1 MKFNHKKYQYI
12 GFLLSLMTVLSSCV
26 DEFDRMEQEPY
37 IEGIADI
44 AVDLTYEAESSRP
57 LTTRSYEGG
66 AEGNAISN
74 ITSLVMLVYDGDDLF
89 KKYDIIGGT
98 PDPDITE
105 VINHNDNNIETGEP
119 DSPTD
124 DKTGKVT
131 FRLKI
136 ASGKNYRIY
145 AVANMGDLS
154 EYAEAIKTRDGLKNI
169 SRKWI
174 PESLADN
181 SEMFGVFSIQPDRKA
196 NDDNSI
202 VVSARTSVLHCWVR
216 RLASKVSVAFDGTE
230 LYDNVRVY
238 VTDIYLKDIP
248 RYCYLGRDNVPG
260 IDSEGKEMSR
270 DARYSD
276 QIGGLWE
283 DGGKITV
290 QILPADLS
298 TVDEKTHIHL
308 CNNEHSYL
316 GAYSNSN
323 DPSVVDKTHENKAP
337 ALFFYENMQGEGK
350 SKKQDA
356 HNNNHPE
363 NETPDNK
370 IDYPNP
376 DESKPGSGWKDEKA
390 YGSYV
395 EVKGFYYCK
404 MPDGHVSS
412 GPITYR
418 FMLGQDVDKNYDA
431 TRNTHYQLTLAFK
444 GYGNDADWH
453 IDYQEER
460 GMYATTPQYI
470 SYLYNKKMVTTVKV
484 VGKMKPGSKLK
495 AEIVE
500 AAGETYWRPWGD
512 GSEEFPLID
521 DKTMSAEWPSVN
533 QFYTGTVE
541 GEGAHQAFLSLRQT
555 KLTVIPPQDEY
566 KGKPSW
572 EYPFEKALKRS
583 QDYYLGKS
591 GLDNNSNPIG
601 SREYEIGVDTSDL
614 LQSFGGNG
622 DAEDGIHTVIVSKRN
637 TDGEAIERVFK
648 IPLYTRAKEIVT
660 RTGFTGNN
668 PYYSY
673 PRKQK
678 VKFTASIWDETKGDY
693 IEESFYVDIIQVRRI
708 INPKG
713 VWRKSGSTKGF
724 HVRLYR
730 LLADNDASNFSD
742 FKSEGTWS
750 AEILTDP
757 NNIISLSSTKEGSGD
772 EVAPQVFVKRVQG
785 SDRAP
790 IDFNINFNGIDGCA
804 IIRVRYHDYT
814 CEHDIFCREGYD
826 PIPLGK
832 NGTKWSSFNVDHFET
847 DPDDTTKKIAVMT
860 KSPLDEGSL
869 FRRKSYIAITSSNN
883 AKYPRPRGDNRYEPG
898 DLDIIDE
905 TGKSG
910 TLPWSSL
917 KGSWTKDSDHVWEV
931 DNSDYK
937 IASVENFYDLVAP
950 DNDRSFSIN
959 KAYGIIYG
967 DESTEPKT
975 TRLDAY
981 GYTKTD
987 KDRGMVGVIVYDS
1000 KDASQIFFP
1009 LGTEGCGRRK
1019 GGGKPDD
1026 ETQTNRDYSGT
1037 LRYATRSA
1045 WYGYRSSDKTNIK
1058 YQPMFYD
1065 LYRRPG
1071 AVYWCD
1077 KWYKDGDNGS
1087 AHSSAFDMNFFTMG
1101 FEGFQNGA
1109 AQDADTSDA
1118 CFLRLVTTVH

>member
-1 MKFNHKKYQYI
+1 
-12 GFLLSLMTVLSSCV
+12 MTVLSSCV

-57 LTTRSYEGG
+57 LMTRSYEGG

-105 VINHNDNNIETGEP
+105 VINHNDNNNIETGEP

-202 VVSARTSVLHCWVR
+202 VLSARTSVLHCWVR

-290 QILPADLS
+290 QTLPADLS

-484 VGKMKPGSKLK
+484 VGRMKPGTTLDAK
-495 AEIVE
+495 IVDRSDTE
-500 AAGETYWRPWGD
+500 DGGATESLWHPWGD
-512 GSEEFPLID
+512 GSEDFPSID
-521 DKTMSAEWPSVN
+521 NDTKSAEWPTISYY
-533 QFYTGTVE
+533 YTGAVN
-541 GEGAHQAFLSLRQT
+541 GEGAHQSFLSLRQT
-555 KLTVIPPQDEY
+555 KLTVIPPPDGYENQ
-566 KGKPSW
+566 PSW
-572 EYPFEKALKRS
+572 NVPFDKAIQKS
-583 QDYYLGKS
+583 KDYFT
-591 GLDNNSNPIG
+591 DNSIG
-601 SREYEIGVDTSDL
+601 SRSYEIGEDDSNA
-614 LQSFGGNG
+614 LQSFGSNDDNANG
-622 DAEDGIHTVIVSKRN
+622 VHTVIVSKRN
-637 TDGEAIERVFK
+637 TKGEPIERIFK
-648 IPLYTRAKEIVT
+648 IPLYTRAKELVT

-678 VKFTASIWDETKGDY
+678 VKFTALIWDETKGDY
-693 IEESFYVDIIQVRRI
+693 IKESFYVDIIQVRRI

-869 FRRKSYIAITSSNN
+869 FRRKSYTAIASSNN
-883 AKYPRPRGDNRYEPG
+883 AKYPRPRGENRAPLSG
-898 DLDIIDE
+898 KLDIIDDNGVE
-905 TGKSG
+905 G
-910 TLPWSSL
+910 TLSWSET
-917 KGSWTKDSDHVWEV
+917 KGTWENNAKHVWEIG
-931 DNSDYK
+931 NIDYK
-937 IASVENFYDLVAP
+937 VASIENFYDLVAVN
-950 DNDRSFSIN
+950 NDRTFTIN

-967 DESTEPKT
+967 DESNEVKKT
-975 TRLDAY
+975 RIDAY
-981 GYTKTD
+981 GYTKD
-987 KDRGMVGVIVYDS
+987 NKDRGMVGVIVYDS

-1019 GGGKPDD
+1019 GGGTPDGATSWD
-1026 ETQTNRDYSGT
+1026 GKFDSNPTNRDYPGT
-1037 LRYATRSA
+1037 LRYSSRSA
-1045 WYGYRSSDKTNIK
+1045 YYGYRSGDENNIK
-1058 YQPMFYD
+1058 NQPLFYD

-1071 AVYWCD
+1071 AVYWCET
-1077 KWYKDGDNGS
+1077 WYPDGNTGFN
-1087 AHSSAFDMNFFTMG
+1087 HSSAFDMNFFTMG

-1109 AQDADTSDA
+1109 AADADTSDA
-1118 CFLRLVTTVH
+1118 CFLRLVKK